1 MADPSAM
8 EVDTPVEQVEEVIE
22 KPKKS
27 AKKRLEVKKWSAV
40 AFWSWDIQ
48 VETCAICKNH
58 IMEPCIDC
66 QANAS
71 GTQADCN
78 VAWGKCNHAF
88 HFHCINRWLKSRN
101 TCPLDSKDWE
111 FTRYGHVLSP
121 VQYARLEVALVLLSK
136 LKGPATSS

>member
-8 EVDTPVEQVEEVIE
+8 DVDTPVEQVEEVVE

-111 FTRYGHVLSP
+111 FTRYG
-121 VQYARLEVALVLLSK
+121 Q
-136 LKGPATSS
+136 